1 MSQSTT
7 NAEYSKE
14 ISAKNLKKT
23 QADVLLELKGLS
35 DDLLELLNVLKETQE
50 LVKSQPVSL
59 RAVEGQMAP
68 LLDHVRGHTEITT
81 DTNVEKFKMAL
92 YTYMRTPVGD
102 ATLEDVTIH
111 A

>member
-68 LLDHVRGHTEITT
+68 LLDH
-81 DTNVEKFKMAL
+81 FKMAL